1 MSAGK
6 VDLTKLSDCVRLVRS
21 TAPRQ
26 DLANVMLAAIERVP
40 GAPTRAQILEAM
52 RKEKHRNAE

>member
-6 VDLTKLSDCVRLVRS
+6 VDLTKLYDCIRLVRS

-40 GAPTRAQILEAM
+40 GAPTRAEILEAM
-52 RKEKHRNAE
+52 RKENEDAKK